1 MCKYDKTGRDWFIWY
16 SRTEPLQNAEVCVML
31 CHSLHIFHNV
41 FTSPWFKKLRTFF
54 LPPFYPGMDVNKPC
68 NSLFLHP
75 DSLPASEANDGI
87 LLTNLLWGLNKI
99 THTKCLEGSMT
110 LVIDQKCYFFQ
121 YQAYLRTSLITDEH
135 NYKAF
140 NSECGYSHSWILISF
155 GFLRHY
161 CCCWVAQLCPTLCD
175 PIDCSPP
182 GCSVHGILQ
191 ARTLEWVAISFSKD
205 TIISL

>member
-1 MCKYDKTGRDWFIWY
+1 
-16 SRTEPLQNAEVCVML
+16 
-31 CHSLHIFHNV
+31 
-41 FTSPWFKKLRTFF
+41 
-54 LPPFYPGMDVNKPC
+54 
-68 NSLFLHP
+68 
-75 DSLPASEANDGI
+75 
-87 LLTNLLWGLNKI
+87 
-99 THTKCLEGSMT
+99 MT

-182 GCSVHGILQ
+182 GCFVHGILQ
-191 ARTLEWVAISFSKD
+191 TRILQWVAMLSSRGPSWPRDQTCVCCISCLGRQILYHWATWEACLYSNAFFIPNPSEQVFCPFLWFKEVWSCY
-205 TIISL
+205 IGVVFFFFFFFLRYYKFLFEIR